1 MKTFKE
7 RAEELALSCKR
18 VKGNNVYETLA
29 VEFGIGKRTAGDRFK
44 SIFGIPVRDFIS
56 KNLIPTKEKV
66 IDCIIQS
73 DNWEEFYKLTDI
85 NDSARLVALLNEY
98 FGNTSY
104 PKIKNNLLAKIPIK
118 NYNPSREDNESI
130 LISQILGDGS
140 IERDSSFKIEHG
152 YKQYD
157 YLKFKIQLLN
167 TAYPETN
174 GLENIKKRS
183 QISTNGEE
191 YISFSYRTGQVLAKQ
206 IFKLQ
211 NHTLEELVNL
221 MTPFGVML
229 YFLDDGYFAKSKNY
243 DTWELG
249 FSTIKEDL
257 QVQLLKYFE
266 SFGYTFHKDSK
277 AIKIQS
283 KPVII
288 KFIKDFLEPY
298 AHIIPEC
305 LHYKFDLKD
314 IVGSCQLN

>member
-174 GLENIKKRS
+174 GLENIKKMS
-183 QISTNGEE
+183 QISTNG
-191 YISFSYRTGQVLAKQ
+191 
-206 IFKLQ
+206 
-211 NHTLEELVNL
+211 
-221 MTPFGVML
+221 
-229 YFLDDGYFAKSKNY
+229 
-243 DTWELG
+243 
-249 FSTIKEDL
+249 
-257 QVQLLKYFE
+257 
-266 SFGYTFHKDSK
+266 
-277 AIKIQS
+277 
-283 KPVII
+283 
-288 KFIKDFLEPY
+288 
-298 AHIIPEC
+298 
-305 LHYKFDLKD
+305 
-314 IVGSCQLN
+314 